1 MSREKTQPLPVRP
14 VDLEIRITTP
24 WGLAGQSLQYEL
36 SSPSQAVD
44 VHHRTVAGPRLH
56 DPEGFQKRYF
66 DQLEELQS
74 GKDARGRPVLKKDI
88 ENELRTL
95 GHDLYQSLFSSELRA
110 LYREFRH
117 RVTSL
122 LITSDEPWIPWE
134 MLRPNEFD
142 DDDFLCARFELGRWL
157 AGDRALIGGKVIN
170 RWRGLAANAGGDL
183 SHARGEIGQVET
195 ILIEAGL
202 DQEKAGGPVPAGSC
216 DFVEILDAADF
227 DLLHFAGHGHHDQ
240 ERPAEADIQLDDRLF
255 LARHFSPEAEKKL
268 RERRPFVFFNACQV
282 GRLNQS
288 LTGMDGWAARW
299 IQRCGCSA
307 YLAPLWPVRDHSASY
322 FAASLYRGLIA
333 DLSLGQAVAA
343 ARKTVRQQM
352 PGSMAWLAYSFYGN
366 PNARILFGERA
377 QVSPAPLAPPTIH
390 LPPPPP
396 RETAASSSRS
406 STAMPGAD
414 LTRAEPASD
423 RPILSGPPKSAGW
436 PPAARMGAW
445 LTAGALVVGLGLRL
459 EWPPSETPRGPDT
472 TKSSQ
477 TPIAPEE
484 EPDAQ
489 ESDALTEAA
498 NLGLPKR
505 QEPASEAPPPPP
517 PPKEIPKASIPTSQ
531 VVPGKLGILVLD
543 QKTKKIDFD
552 LALQV
557 EDLLRGES
565 PSASPFIPSV
575 SDSTLLE
582 PLTRGDLSM
591 LTDSASTPWGSEYL
605 LVSTVDRSSLA
616 QSSPQFKGV
625 SLTMRSR
632 LIHTP
637 SRSTKVSSTETHTG
651 KGTSLELAIAQAAG
665 RCLQTI
671 TDSLKQGA
679 NDENQI

>member
-1 MSREKTQPLPVRP
+1 MSREKAKPLPVRP

-56 DPEGFQKRYF
+56 DPEGFQKRCF

-74 GKDARGRPVLKKDI
+74 GKGARGRPVLKRDI
-88 ENELRTL
+88 ESELRTL

-134 MLRPNEFD
+134 MVRPNEFD

-157 AGDRALIGGKVIN
+157 AGDRALIGGKVIH
-170 RWRGLAANAGGDL
+170 RWRGLAAHARGEL
-183 SHARGEIGQVET
+183 SHARGEIDQVET
-195 ILIEAGL
+195 LLVEAGL
-202 DQEKAGGPVPAGSC
+202 DKEKAGGPVPAGSG
-216 DFVEILDAADF
+216 DFVKALDAADF
-227 DLLHFAGHGHHDQ
+227 DLLHFAGHGHHD
-240 ERPAEADIQLDDRLF
+240 EKRPAEADIQLDDRLF
-255 LARHFSPEAEKKL
+255 LARHFSPEAEKRL

-288 LTGMDGWAARW
+288 LTGMDGWATRW

-322 FAASLYRGLIA
+322 FATSLYRGLIA
-333 DLSLGQAVAA
+333 GLSLGQAVAA
-343 ARKTVRQQM
+343 ARKAVRQQM
-352 PGSMAWLAYSFYGN
+352 PDSMAWLAYSFYGN

-377 QVSPAPLAPPTIH
+377 QVSPAPVAQPTVH

-396 RETAASSSRS
+396 RETGAGSSRS
-406 STAMPGAD
+406 STTGPGAELRRSEPTVD
-414 LTRAEPASD
+414 LAD
-423 RPILSGPPKSAGW
+423 LSGPRKSGGW
-436 PPAARMGAW
+436 PPATRMGAW
-445 LTAGALVVGLGLRL
+445 LTAGALIVGLGLQL
-459 EWPPSETPRGPDT
+459 EWPPSETPRDLDT
-472 TKSSQ
+472 TQSSQ
-477 TPIAPEE
+477 GPIAPEE

-489 ESDALTEAA
+489 GSDAPTEAA
-498 NLGLPKR
+498 NEDLPKR
-505 QEPASEAPPPPP
+505 QEHASEAPPPPP
-517 PPKEIPKASIPTSQ
+517 PPKETPKASIPKSQ

-543 QKTKKIDFD
+543 QRTKKIDFD

-557 EDLLRGES
+557 EDLLRDES
-565 PSASPFIPSV
+565 PSTSPFIPSV
-575 SDSTLLE
+575 SDSELLG

-591 LTDSASTPWGSEYL
+591 ITDPASVPWGSEYL
-605 LVSTVDRSSLA
+605 LVSTVDRSSLP
-616 QSSPQFKGV
+616 QSSPQFQGV

-665 RCLQTI
+665 RCLQSI
-671 TDSLKQGA
+671 TESLNQG
-679 NDENQI
+679 E